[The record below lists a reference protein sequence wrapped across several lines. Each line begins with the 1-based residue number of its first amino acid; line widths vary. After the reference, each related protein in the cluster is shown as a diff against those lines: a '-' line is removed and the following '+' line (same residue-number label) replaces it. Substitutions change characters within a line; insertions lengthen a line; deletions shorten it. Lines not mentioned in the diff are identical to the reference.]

1 MKAPGNLETYN
12 STEHIETTIMD
23 QLIRS
28 SELGAETGLSP
39 AQRTAGARQLGRA
52 AAVVGIAA
60 VVIVLWAFVS
70 AHNAAAKLKEVTE
83 DQAVIN
89 VATTRPQSQAG
100 VGELILPGN
109 IQANYEAP
117 IYARTSGYL
126 KRWLVDIGTPVKA
139 GQLLAQI
146 ESPEVDQQ
154 LRQAQADL
162 ATAEAN
168 QKIADLTA
176 QRWRDLR
183 ATDSV
188 SKQEA
193 DEKIA
198 SAASG
203 DAQKQAAHANVQRL
217 RELSGFEKI
226 VAPFDGV
233 VTARN
238 TDIGQLIAAG
248 ENTGPALFRVADMHR
263 LRLYVTVPQT
273 YAASMKPGL
282 QAELHF
288 PDRPGKTYTATL
300 DSTSSAIDTSTRT
313 LLAQLVIDNKNG
325 ELLPGAYTEVHF
337 KLPAGAAGESYKLPA
352 NVLLFRSD
360 GLHVGVVGPNGKV
373 VLKPVAVGRDYGS
386 DIEIIHGLDPD
397 DAVIL
402 SPPDSLADGVAV
414 RVATPKA
421 EKVAKS

>member
-1 MKAPGNLETYN
+1 
-12 STEHIETTIMD
+12 MD

-28 SELGAETGLSP
+28 NELGAEGALAP
-39 AQRTAGARQLGRA
+39 AGTKRSARGLGRA
-52 AAVVGIAA
+52 ALFVGAA
-60 VVIVLWAFVS
+60 ALIVLLWAGVS
-70 AHNAAAKLKEVTE
+70 AHFASAKLKEVTE
-83 DQAVIN
+83 QQAVVT
-89 VATTRPQSQAG
+89 VATTKPSAQSG
-100 VGELILPGN
+100 LSELILPGN

-139 GQLLAQI
+139 GQLLAEI

-154 LRQAQADL
+154 LRQAEADL
-162 ATAEAN
+162 STAEAN

-183 ATDSV
+183 STDSV

-203 DAQKQAAHANVQRL
+203 DAQMQAAHANVQRL
-217 RELSGFEKI
+217 KELSGFEKI

-263 LRLYVTVPQT
+263 LRTYVTVPQT
-273 YAASMKPGL
+273 YAASMTPGL
-282 QAELHF
+282 KADLLF
-288 PDRPGKTYTATL
+288 PDRPGKVYTATL
-300 DSTSSAIDTSTRT
+300 DSTSSAIDQTTRT

-325 ELLPGAYTEVHF
+325 ELLPGAYAEVHF
-337 KLPAGAAGESYKLPA
+337 HLPPGAAGPIFKLPA

-360 GLHVGVVGPNGKV
+360 GLHVGTVDANNHV
-373 VLKPVAVGRDYGS
+373 VLKTVEVGRDFGS
-386 DIEIIHGLDPD
+386 DVEIIHGLNAEDN
-397 DAVIL
+397 VIL
-402 SPPDSLADGVAV
+402 SPPDSLTEGMAV
-414 RVATPKA
+414 RLATPAKA
-421 EKVAKS
+421 ERVAKS